1 MDNSPQRGTAGTT
14 NMPSVSVK
22 TMAKSSQVSLQTM
35 CYDLRVLLRL
45 NPHSLMGSKKKKK
58 KFGLSSV
65 YGLKELI
72 EPACRVQ
79 YMWSVEKNAPK

>member
-1 MDNSPQRGTAGTT
+1 MK
-14 NMPSVSVK
+14 VSEE
-22 TMAKSSQVSLQTM
+22 
-35 CYDLRVLLRL
+35 
-45 NPHSLMGSKKKKK
+45 KKK

-79 YMWSVEKNAPK
+79 YMWSVEKKKKKCSKIATRGHLLAVKS